1 MKIKRLY
8 LLGIGLMFTS
18 QFLTSCHDLLEKD
31 PTDSYSETVAWS
43 SESSLDMYVTYLY
56 KPLNGL
62 SNFSSLSL
70 TDGYTDLVK
79 YGNGVP
85 QTWSAHNKIL
95 LQQNTI
101 TSDNNPMSSWGLY
114 TDIFIENVFLRD
126 AGIYGNKFSE
136 DFLNI
141 RIAEIRFIRAV
152 NYARM
157 IRIFGGVILRD
168 ETNGVDSEG
177 QKDKARATEA
187 ESWDFV
193 LKDLEFAARHLPKE
207 WDSKWDG
214 RLTKGAAYAYMCRTA
229 LFAKRWDVAI
239 TAADE
244 IKKLNKYDLMDN
256 YEDVFKVAGN
266 KEIIFSIAYKIP
278 DMPHYFD
285 RYFAPDG
292 KQGIRRAVPTSE
304 LVDSYDMADGTP
316 FSWSGSMANDP
327 YVGREPRF
335 YASIIYNGATWKEKK
350 IYTYV
355 DAENGFAAYRDN
367 MNPGEKQTVT
377 GYFIRKYLQE
387 NNADF
392 DDKGSDQFWI
402 EMRYAEVLLNL
413 AEALAE
419 QDYSK
424 NQDDAL
430 EALNEVRERVNLPKR
445 TTEEAPDKDS
455 FMKLLR
461 KERICEL
468 AFEGFRYW
476 DLRRWRLA
484 GEVIDGK
491 QAHGTKITKKDDN
504 TYTYEQ
510 VSCDDNINRFF
521 PERYYLLPIPVD
533 ELQNNPLCENNA
545 PW

>member
-114 TDIFIENVFLRD
+114 TDIFRENVFLRD

-214 RLTKGAAYAYMCRTA
+214 RLTKVAAYAYMCRTA

>member
-62 SNFSSLSL
+62 SNFSSLFL

-114 TDIFIENVFLRD
+114 TDIFRENVFLRD

>member
-114 TDIFIENVFLRD
+114 TDIFRENVFLRD

-193 LKDLEFAARHLPKE
+193 LKDLEFSARHLPKE

>member
-114 TDIFIENVFLRD
+114 TDIFRENVFLRV
-126 AGIYGNKFSE
+126 AGIYGSKFNE
-136 DFLNI
+136 DFLNT

-177 QKDKARATEA
+177 EKAKARATEA

-193 LKDLEFAARHLPKE
+193 LKDLEFAAKHLPKE

-229 LFAKRWDVAI
+229 LFAKRWDIAI

-244 IKKLNKYDLMDN
+244 IKKLNKYDLMDE
-256 YEDVFKVAGN
+256 YKDVFKVAGN

-316 FSWSGSMANDP
+316 FSWSGSMAKDP

-335 YASIIYNGATWKEKK
+335 YASIIYNGATWKEKT

-387 NNADF
+387 NNTEF

-419 QDYSK
+419 QDYAK

-430 EALNEVRERVNLPKR
+430 EALNEVRRRVDLPER
-445 TTEEAPDKDS
+445 TTQEAPDKDS

-504 TYTYEQ
+504 SYTYEQ